1 MNKSKLGALIML
13 VALSSLAQ
21 ASVLSDALDCKKK
34 FDYSAVNAELDRLG
48 TFKSIDNQLVYTLK
62 TPFKSGSAEIAK
74 FTISENLLDGHFSAN
89 ELHVAVLGNRAGF
102 RAGEGD
108 LDNFRGAVRGCAG
121 SVWRWCGRGGGR
133 GDSRRSCGCSGC
145 CRLILL
151 V

>member
-62 TPFKSGSAEIAK
+62 TPFKYGSAEIAK
-74 FTISENLLDGHFSAN
+74 FTISENLLDGHFKNNIGYKKAFLLLPASNTLKQGKREAKEQEMYWKGWKVKN
-89 ELHVAVLGNRAGF
+89 TDFEARIQNSELENKTIV
-102 RAGEGD
+102 
-108 LDNFRGAVRGCAG
+108 GCAW
-121 SVWRWCGRGGGR
+121 SE
-133 GDSRRSCGCSGC
+133 
-145 CRLILL
+145 I
-151 V
+151 

>member
-62 TPFKSGSAEIAK
+62 TPFKYGSAEIAK
-74 FTISENLLDGHFSAN
+74 FTISENLLDGHFKNNIGYKKAFALLPASNTLKKDKEEAKEQLMYWKAWTVKKTDFEARIQQN
-89 ELHVAVLGNRAGF
+89 ELENKTIV
-102 RAGEGD
+102 
-108 LDNFRGAVRGCAG
+108 
-121 SVWRWCGRGGGR
+121 
-133 GDSRRSCGCSGC
+133 GCSWSE
-145 CRLILL
+145 I
-151 V
+151 